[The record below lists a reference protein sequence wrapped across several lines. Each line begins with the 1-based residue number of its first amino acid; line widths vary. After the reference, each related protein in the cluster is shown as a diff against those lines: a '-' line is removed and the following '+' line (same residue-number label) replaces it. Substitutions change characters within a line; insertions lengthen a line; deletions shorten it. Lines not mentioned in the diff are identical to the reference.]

1 MMKSAG
7 NRSVALLL
15 LWVMLDAGAE
25 PSSQPVKPSPVPL
38 SGTLSDTAQVTR
50 ELKTERATDQT
61 FQSVSQ
67 AKLARDIEAAYIEK
81 HRPPAEDVTTGLDG
95 TDKVTRI
102 RTSLGANLCLNYRD
116 VDRFNAGKGKRVFVL
131 ACNR

>member
-1 MMKSAG
+1 MMKSAVSH
-7 NRSVALLL
+7 SVALLL
-15 LWVMLDAGAE
+15 LWAMLDARAE
-25 PSSQPVKPSPVPL
+25 PPSSR
-38 SGTLSDTAQVTR
+38 TLPDTAQVASQ
-50 ELKTERATDQT
+50 LNKERATDQT

-67 AKLARDIEAAYIEK
+67 AKLARDMEAAYMEK

-102 RTSLGANLCLNYRD
+102 RTSLGANICLNYRD
-116 VDRFNAGKGKRVFVL
+116 VDRFNPGKGKRVFVL

>member
-1 MMKSAG
+1 MKSAV
-7 NRSVALLL
+7 NHSLALFL
-15 LWVMLDAGAE
+15 LWVMLDARAD
-25 PSSQPVKPSPVPL
+25 PPL
-38 SGTLSDTAQVTR
+38 RETLPDTAQVAST
-50 ELKTERATDQT
+50 LNKERTTDQT
-61 FQSVSQ
+61 FQSASQ
-67 AKLARDIEAAYIEK
+67 AKLARDIEAAYKDK
-81 HRPPAEDVTTGLDG
+81 HRPLAEDVTTGLDG

>member
-1 MMKSAG
+1 M
-7 NRSVALLL
+7 NHSVALLL
-15 LWVMLDAGAE
+15 LWVMLDARAD
-25 PSSQPVKPSPVPL
+25 PPL
-38 SGTLSDTAQVTR
+38 SETLPGTAQVGSK
-50 ELKTERATDQT
+50 LNKERVTDQT

-67 AKLARDIEAAYIEK
+67 AKLARDMEAAYMEK
-81 HRPPAEDVTTGLDG
+81 HRPPAEDVTTRLDG

-102 RTSLGANLCLNYRD
+102 RTPLGANLCLNYRD